1 MMKHLVSINQYDKKS
16 LHNFL
21 KSVSSEK
28 YGFRYQDFTTKKQI
42 ATLFYEPSTR
52 TSASFHSAATQLGHT
67 VLPINEVNYSSVTKG
82 ETLEDTIK
90 TIASY
95 VDLIVLRHGE
105 KGAAQ
110 RAAEVSPVPIINAGD
125 GIGEHPTQ
133 TLLDLYTIWEKFG
146 KIDNLTITMMGDL
159 KNGRTIHSLLQSLK
173 HYNVKINLISPD
185 NLTAPFRYAHGK
197 NISLSLVLTKNIC
210 QQTDVLYMTRVQKER
225 GSVGSYELTKDN
237 VSNFKKNM
245 IVMHPFPRLNEI
257 PTWFDTDS
265 RAKYFKQITNGLLVR
280 KSLLRS
286 FFDNASK
293 N

>member
-1 MMKHLVSINQYDKKS
+1 MKHLVSIDQYDKKS
-16 LHNFL
+16 LYNFF
-21 KSVSSEK
+21 KSVGSEK
-28 YGFRYQDFTTKKQI
+28 YGFRDRDFTTKKQI

-52 TSASFHSAATQLGHT
+52 TSASFHSAATQLGYT

-82 ETLEDTIK
+82 ETLEDTVR

-133 TLLDLYTIWEKFG
+133 TLLDLYTIWSEKG
-146 KIDNLTITMMGDL
+146 NIDNLTITLMGDL
-159 KNGRTIHSLLQSLK
+159 KNGRTIHSLLQSLE

-185 NLTAPFRYAHGK
+185 NLTAPFKYAHGI
-197 NISLSLVLTKNIC
+197 NISLSLKLTKNIC

-237 VSNFKKNM
+237 VRNFKKNM

-257 PTWFDTDS
+257 PTWFDTDP

-286 FFDNASK
+286 FLDNESK

>member
-1 MMKHLVSINQYDKKS
+1 MKHLVSIDQYDKKS

-21 KSVSSEK
+21 KSIDSEK

-52 TSASFHSAATQLGHT
+52 TSASFHSAATQLGYA

-82 ETLEDTIK
+82 ETLEDTIR

-110 RAAEVSPVPIINAGD
+110 RAAAVSTVPIINAGD

-133 TLLDLYTIWEKFG
+133 TLLDLYTIWSEKG
-146 KIDNLTITMMGDL
+146 TIDNLTITLMGDL
-159 KNGRTIHSLLQSLK
+159 KNGRTIHSLLHSLK
-173 HYNVKINLISPD
+173 DFNVKINLVSPD
-185 NLTAPFRYAHGK
+185 NLTAPFEYAHGV
-197 NISLSLVLTKNIC
+197 NISLSLTLTKNIC
-210 QQTDVLYMTRVQKER
+210 QQSDVLYITRVQKER
-225 GSVGSYELTKDN
+225 GSVGNYELTKDN

-245 IVMHPFPRLNEI
+245 IVMHPFPRQNEI
-257 PTWFDTDS
+257 PTWFDTDP
-265 RAKYFKQITNGLLVR
+265 RAKYFKQIVNGLLVR
-280 KSLLRS
+280 KSLLRN
-286 FFDNASK
+286 FLDNESK